1 MPVEDIRQQNYNDE
15 LIKMKLQTISLNARP
30 KVEKRAPVKQIVTQ
44 QQIDDYR
51 SKLNKPVI
59 VGGKKYKYSKPGE
72 APDLEEIN
80 EDVMDIVLNDEQLGK
95 TRLNIKKL
103 TEEYNANI
111 EKIVELEQQKKDFL
125 YRVNNEP
132 DYVEFLGKID
142 ELKQQE
148 KDIEK
153 EMKKMKD
160 DKRYENN
167 KYYDEYTE
175 LEKKSIYYDKYNK
188 LQKKLDEIKDELKQG
203 IDGKKYV
210 EDTIN
215 DNIRK
220 VDNNINDIKEENE
233 EKQKI
238 IMTLRQRI
246 NDNEQNKS
254 INQAEEQR
262 VKAINRERVKNYQE
276 QLNQLNSGQFS
287 IIQQETETEGEWLE
301 RLNQMGETIFDDERI
316 NLESNLYNVKELRKN
331 LKEIIKDDVIIDD
344 VIRAFNVVEE
354 DVYQLNTIF
363 NPYIKNKFIKLYG
376 KFNPRITFD
385 NVYNLL
391 SEILYQGKHG
401 MKKDNDG
408 TDEKDDDV
416 EVKKSNLDMS
426 TQPDEDDINTSSSI
440 ETTPQLEYKV
450 GSTISSLGSMLS
462 DKLTGKPLT
471 LEYKPSKEEEEK
483 YDEEEPPPPQ
493 FNDIDLYNGDDFKIG
508 VYNNSFMIYNKENDK
523 VLYLKIASNL
533 NSILLA
539 YDNDGKGEIR
549 DSEEAIGRYRLYGGR
564 EGISFGGKTFIK
576 WLSEKTNVYSIK
588 TDEKK
593 GIKNDTETI
602 LKYFGGSGTL
612 TKITKYLKDQYEM
625 TNTQQKILKDSSGKK
640 IISNGKDL
648 MGFGV
653 GLPKDIPKG
662 LIPFGRCKIHLY
674 KLYYD
679 NEFVLKDSS
688 GFNIPGVKNVKVSD
702 DFVAI
707 IMKIRNNENVNQS
720 FIKKL
725 SSNEQDLYDLFI
737 FKCGFKNLDNDHK
750 SKIDKLKSNLEV
762 IQGEIEA
769 GNDNKEILKELYD
782 VLHQLAV
789 YKCISLNDAKK
800 HYNTIKNDYFKK

>member
-51 SKLNKPVI
+51 IKLNKPVI

-72 APDLEEIN
+72 APDLEEI
-80 EDVMDIVLNDEQLGK
+80 DDTV
-95 TRLNIKKL
+95 
-103 TEEYNANI
+103 
-111 EKIVELEQQKKDFL
+111 IVEVFTDERINSGLDLIKDLTNDYNKYLKDLEGLEEQKKDYL
-125 YRVNNEP
+125 YTVNNSSGNLDLIKASNALEQ
-132 DYVEFLGKID
+132 K
-142 ELKQQE
+142 K

-153 EMKKMKD
+153 EIKERKIKYKK
-160 DKRYENN
+160 YGENML
-167 KYYDEYTE
+167 DEYTYEEKIDE
-175 LEKKSIYYDKYNK
+175 LEE
-188 LQKKLDEIKDELKQG
+188 KLDVIKKEIKDAEIASMY
-203 IDGKKYV
+203 IDINIRDKIKEIDDEILAKKKEI
-210 EDTIN
+210 EDTVQEITTIQQSIREN
-215 DNIRK
+215 DNK
-220 VDNNINDIKEENE
+220 KMN
-233 EKQKI
+233 
-238 IMTLRQRI
+238 
-246 NDNEQNKS
+246 
-254 INQAEEQR
+254 NQAEEQR

-287 IIQQETETEGEWLE
+287 IIQQENETEGEWLE

-316 NLESNLYNVKELRKN
+316 KLESNLYNIKELRKN
-331 LKEIIKDDVIIDD
+331 LKEIIKDEVIIDD
-344 VIRAFNVVEE
+344 VIRIFNVVEN

-363 NPYIKNKFIKLYG
+363 NPYIKNKFIKVYG
-376 KFNPRITFD
+376 KFNPRVTEKMVVDFLND
-385 NVYNLL
+385 
-391 SEILYQGKHG
+391 ILFQGKHG
-401 MKKDNDG
+401 ISKTNDGVDDEDDDVVIDKDNL
-408 TDEKDDDV
+408 KDDDV
-416 EVKKSNLDMS
+416 AIDKDNLKD
-426 TQPDEDDINTSSSI
+426 DGDINTSSSNK
-440 ETTPQLEYKV
+440 TT
-450 GSTISSLGSMLS
+450 
-462 DKLTGKPLT
+462 PLT
-471 LEYKPSKEEEEK
+471 LEYKPPKEEGPKEEETK
-483 YDEEEPPPPQ
+483 EEETKESKPYKKEKLG
-493 FNDIDLYNGDDFKIG
+493 FDD
-508 VYNNSFMIYNKENDK
+508 
-523 VLYLKIASNL
+523 
-533 NSILLA
+533 
-539 YDNDGKGEIR
+539 
-549 DSEEAIGRYRLYGGR
+549 
-564 EGISFGGKTFIK
+564 
-576 WLSEKTNVYSIK
+576 
-588 TDEKK
+588 
-593 GIKNDTETI
+593 DTYE
-602 LKYFGGSGTL
+602 
-612 TKITKYLKDQYEM
+612 TKYLSDRFEIGVSNNIVRLINYYGKGGGTKVYIKVA
-625 TNTQQKILKDSSGKK
+625 TNRQILLSKSGKPETFK
-640 IISNGKDL
+640 VYGNTGISIYGQFIPWLGENFDLYTKDDYPEIKEILAGGKGTAVEIHKFLQSEYGLKTISPDRVQYK
-648 MGFGV
+648 GEQVKGWGV

-707 IMKIRNNENVNQS
+707 IMKIHNNENVNQS

-782 VLHQLAV
+782 VLHQLSV